1 MSRPSPSDPS
11 DPSDLAGYYGQP
23 AIHGPHWNWLI
34 IGYFFT
40 GGISGGAAALAAS
53 ASVFGD
59 SRSIRLRDHAVLV
72 SFAALLPCPVFLI
85 LDLGRPARFHHM
97 VRAFRPSS
105 PMSMGTWGL
114 AVFSGL
120 ETACAAMILL
130 QWLLGNRFYPPRLVE
145 KTLLAAN
152 GVAGLF
158 LAGYT
163 GPLLAATAVPL
174 WSRRPGLLGP
184 LFLSSAISSGC
195 AATAISLHAGNS
207 NQHEGEALA
216 VIDATASLA
225 KAGLL
230 AAWVMSLGDVASP
243 VNDGLRGRIVR
254 EGCVLIG
261 VVASL
266 AIEAATSN
274 SSRWHRAGG
283 IAAATLSLA
292 GTLALRYAV
301 VSGGR
306 ASATDPQAT
315 FNVTR

>member
-1 MSRPSPSDPS
+1 MNQPSPPETSE
-11 DPSDLAGYYGQP
+11 LAGYYGQP

-40 GGISGGAAALAAS
+40 GGISGGAAALAAA

-59 SRSIRLRDHAVLV
+59 ASSDRLRNHAVLV
-72 SFAALLPCPVFLI
+72 SFAALLPCPILLI
-85 LDLGRPARFHHM
+85 LDLGRPERFHHM

-114 AVFSGL
+114 SVFSLL
-120 ETACAAMILL
+120 ETGATAAVLC
-130 QWLLGNRFYPPRLVE
+130 RLVGERYCPPQWAE

-163 GPLLAATAVPL
+163 GTLLAATAVPL
-174 WSRRPGLLGP
+174 WSRRPELLGP
-184 LFLSSAISSGC
+184 LFLVSGISSGC
-195 AATAISLHAGNS
+195 AATVLSLHASGS
-207 NQHEGEALA
+207 TEHDGDALTA
-216 VIDATASLA
+216 IDAVASLT

-230 AAWVMSLGDVASP
+230 AGWAASLGDVAGP
-243 VNDGLRGRIVR
+243 VNEGMRGRIVR
-254 EGCVLIG
+254 EGCILAG
-261 VVASL
+261 VVAPL
-266 AIEAATSN
+266 AIEAATSR
-274 SSRWHRAGG
+274 SRRWRRAGR

-292 GTLALRYAV
+292 GSFALRYAV

-306 ASATDPQAT
+306 ASAADPRDT
-315 FNVTR
+315 FRVTS

>member
-1 MSRPSPSDPS
+1 MSQPSPSDQ
-11 DPSDLAGYYGQP
+11 SDLAGYYGQP

-40 GGISGGAAALAAS
+40 GGISGGAAALAAA
-53 ASVFGD
+53 ASIFGD
-59 SRSIRLRDHAVLV
+59 SRSERLRDHAVLV

-114 AVFSGL
+114 GVFSGL
-120 ETACAAMILL
+120 ETACATMILL
-130 QWLLGNRFYPPRLVE
+130 RWLLGDRFCPPRSVA

-152 GVAGLF
+152 GVAGFF

-163 GPLLAATAVPL
+163 GTLLAATAVPL
-174 WSRRPGLLGP
+174 WSRRPALLGP

-195 AATAISLHAGNS
+195 AATALSVHAGNS
-207 NQHEGEALA
+207 DHHEGDALT

-230 AAWVMSLGDVASP
+230 AAWVMSLGDVAGP
-243 VNDGLRGRIVR
+243 VSDGVRGRIVR

-261 VVASL
+261 VVMPL
-266 AIEAATSN
+266 AIEAATGK
-274 SSRWHRAGG
+274 SSHWRRAGR

-292 GTLALRYAV
+292 GTLALRYVV

-306 ASATDPQAT
+306 ASAADPRAT
-315 FNVTR
+315 FAVTR